1 MHFNVIQNFDLK
13 DYKTL
18 VLANMKCYMDFYY
31 LRVLKQST

>member
-13 DYKTL
+13 DYKTFEP
-18 VLANMKCYMDFYY
+18 ANMTCYMDFYY